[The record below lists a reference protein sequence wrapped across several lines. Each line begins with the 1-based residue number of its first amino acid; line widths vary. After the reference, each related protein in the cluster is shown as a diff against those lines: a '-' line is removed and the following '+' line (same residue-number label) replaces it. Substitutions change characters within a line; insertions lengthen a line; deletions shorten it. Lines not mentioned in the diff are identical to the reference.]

1 MVYIL
6 LLYIYLYC
14 ELLQFIIHA
23 GVPPPP
29 SFTVMV
35 VSPTSIKI
43 SWQNVSRYG
52 VNGYKVSYE
61 RLTGTMQQGP
71 CPFHGHNETLI
82 LDVVDME
89 YGIILPGLEEF
100 STYAIHI
107 AARNEVGYSDPST
120 QKFTTMQ
127 AGNYRYKQTLS
138 QETRLIFQI

>member
-1 MVYIL
+1 MHS
-6 LLYIYLYC
+6 LYY
-14 ELLQFIIHA
+14 ELLQFILHA
-23 GVPPPP
+23 DVPPPP

-43 SWQNVSRYG
+43 SWQNDMAVSSYG

-61 RLTGTMQQGP
+61 RVTGTMQQGP
-71 CPFHGHNETLI
+71 CPFHGHSETLI
-82 LDVVDME
+82 LDAVGME
-89 YGIILPGLEEF
+89 YGIILPGLKEF

-120 QKFTTMQ
+120 QNFTTAQ

-138 QETRLIFQI
+138 QEKRLIFQI